1 MKGVLFGFLH
11 IYAVLIAGSMLL
23 SVIYM
28 SRQEK
33 RLGFP
38 KDTSVDMALYAIP
51 LGLVGARLYYVAFS
65 WEYYAQDPV
74 SILYVHQGGLA
85 IYGGIIG
92 GLIGVLIL
100 SRRKRLPYQRLLD
113 MAAPAVIFSQAIGRW
128 GNFFNQEAYGNP
140 ITDGRL
146 CFFPY
151 GVLVDGVWYQ
161 ATFFYESAWDFLG
174 FLLLHSLRKKTRHDG
189 DLVLLY
195 LCWYGTGR
203 AFIEGLRSDSL
214 YWGSVRVSQ
223 ALSLCLAVCS
233 LALLVF
239 RCLRDRRKGI

>member
-11 IYAVLIAGSMLL
+11 IYAILIAGAMLL
-23 SVIYM
+23 SVVYM

-38 KDTSVDMALYAIP
+38 KDTCVDMALWAIP

-65 WEYYAQDPV
+65 WEHYVSDPI

-92 GLIGVLIL
+92 GLLGVWLL
-100 SRRKRLPYQRLLD
+100 SRRKKLPFQRLLD
-113 MAAPAVIFSQAIGRW
+113 MAAPAVLMSQAIGRW

-140 ITDGRL
+140 ITDPRL

-161 ATFFYESAWDFLG
+161 ATFFYESVWDFLG
-174 FLLLHSLRKKTRHDG
+174 FLLLHSLRKKTKHDG
-189 DLVLLY
+189 DLVLGY

-214 YWGSVRVSQ
+214 YWGGIRVSQ
-223 ALSLCLAVCS
+223 VLSIVLAAGALGVLIYRYS
-233 LALLVF
+233 
-239 RCLRDRRKGI
+239 RDRRTKA